1 MTKATL
7 FNPFRKIFG
16 ILAMLLLTSWLATA
30 QDKDRGITL
39 SMENATIEQIIKA
52 IEQQSPYLFINK
64 GVDIQKK
71 TTVNVNNATIHK
83 ALEATFV
90 NTNVKWDF
98 DGTYIILS
106 VKDSQQDEK
115 GPVTVK
121 GTVTDSYGLPLPGAA
136 VFIAGTTTGTA
147 TDIDG
152 NYSITLPSPAKGK
165 SLEFKILGYETQV
178 VPVGNNTNVNVTLKE
193 EATVLDDVVVT
204 ALGIKRE
211 EKALSY
217 NVQKIDGDI
226 VNTVKDANF
235 VNSLSGKI
243 AGLQI
248 NQSASGA
255 GGSTRVI
262 MRGVKSISGNN
273 NALYVIDGIPMPN
286 LRASQTEGYYETPD
300 GGDFEGISNLNPE
313 DFESMSVL
321 TGATAAALY
330 GSQGANGVIL
340 ITTKKGQEGKV
351 RVNVSNN
358 TTFSTPFVMP
368 RFQNTYGTESTAPSM
383 SWGGK
388 LAIPSSYN
396 PADFF
401 QTGYNTQS
409 SLSVS
414 MGNEM
419 NQTYVSASHLNS
431 RGLIHNNTY
440 NRYNVSIR
448 NTAQIIKDKLTLDV
462 SASYMKQYKRNP
474 TIQGIYHNPLVAVYL
489 FPRGDDIRKYQ
500 IYERY
505 DANAGYMKQ
514 FWPLEFI
521 NGVENPYWETN
532 RELFE
537 NTAHRYTL
545 NGTLK
550 WDITPWMWVTGRAR
564 LDNTSMNYTRK
575 IYASSNTLFASEF
588 GNYQDNKVN
597 HNNFYGDVLLT
608 IDKKFFNNDF
618 SLLFNLGASIMD
630 DVHNASGFEGHLA
643 TIANKFS
650 VNNISMTHSQT
661 KPYTERYHDQTQAL
675 YATLQLGYKG
685 MIYIDATARNE
696 WASQLAFT
704 KNQSIF
710 YPSVGLSAVISS
722 MADLRPAG
730 ISFLKIRGSYAE
742 VGNAPQRYITGIN
755 TPIGIGGIIES
766 DTYAPA
772 TNLTPERTKSYE
784 AGLNI
789 KFLEDMIWLD
799 FTYYNTNTYNQL
811 FEYDAAPATGY
822 KKAYINAGKVNNWG
836 IEAALGFKNT
846 WNDFFW
852 STSFTFSMNRN
863 KIKELIPEGALD
875 VSGRPINETEVNKDY
890 GGYRMKIK
898 KGGSIGDFYV
908 TGLMVDDHGQIY
920 IDPNSNTVTIDPNT
934 WIYGGNT
941 EAKARLGWNN
951 TFSYKGVSLSFLIDA
966 RFGGRGV
973 SATQAL
979 MDRYG
984 ASQASADAR
993 DNGGVWV
1000 SPDQKVPDVKTFY
1013 ANNGNG
1019 TSMLAYYVYDMT
1031 NIRLRELSI
1040 GYDLPRK
1047 WFKDK
1052 LGMTVS
1058 LVGQNLLMIYNKAP
1072 FDPEL
1077 TASTGTYYQ
1086 GLDYFMQ
1093 PSTRNFGFSVR
1104 LQF

>member
-1 MTKATL
+1 MTKATFL
-7 FNPFRKIFG
+7 NAFRKISG
-16 ILAMLLLTSWLATA
+16 IVALLLLTSWLATA
-30 QDKDRGITL
+30 QNKDAGITL
-39 SMENATIEQIIKA
+39 SMENASIGQVIKA
-52 IEQQSPYLFINK
+52 IEQQSRFLFINK

-71 TTVNVNNATIHK
+71 VSVNVSNVPVQK
-83 ALEATFV
+83 ALEQIFKGTDV
-90 NTNVKWDF
+90 TWSL

-106 VKDSQQDEK
+106 MKSAKAEE
-115 GPVTVK
+115 GPATVS
-121 GTVTDSYGLPLPGAA
+121 GFVTDGQGQPIAGAA
-136 VFIAGTTTGTA
+136 VIIAGTSTGVV
-147 TDIDG
+147 TDFDG
-152 NYSITLPSPAKGK
+152 SYSIQVPSPAKDK
-165 SLEFKILGYETQV
+165 SLEFNILGYETKTV
-178 VPVGNNTNVNVTLKE
+178 KIGDKTSISVTLNE
-193 EATVLDDVVVT
+193 AATVLDDVVVT

-217 NVQKIDGDI
+217 NVQKVDGDI
-226 VNTVKDANF
+226 VNIVKDANF

-286 LRASQTEGYYETPD
+286 LRSAQTEGYYETPD
-300 GGDFEGISNLNPE
+300 GGDFEGIANLNPE
-313 DFESMSVL
+313 DFESMSIL

-340 ITTKKGQEGKV
+340 ITTKKGQEGKL
-351 RVNVSNN
+351 RVNYSNN
-358 TTFSTPFVMP
+358 TTFSSPFVMP
-368 RFQNTYGTESTAPSM
+368 LFQNTYGTDATAPSM
-383 SWGGK
+383 SWGSK
-388 LAIPSSYN
+388 LETPTSYD

-401 QTGYNTQS
+401 QTGYNTQN

-414 MGNEM
+414 AGNEM
-419 NQTYVSASHLNS
+419 NQTYFSASSLNS
-431 RGLIHNNTY
+431 RGLINNNTF
-440 NRYNVSIR
+440 NRYNFSIR
-448 NTAQIIKDKLTLDV
+448 NTAQLVKDKLVLDV
-462 SASYMKQYKRNP
+462 SGSYMRQYKRNP
-474 TIQGIYHNPLVAVYL
+474 TIQGLYHNPLVATYL
-489 FPRGDDIRKYQ
+489 FPRGDDITKYQ

-505 DANAGYMKQ
+505 DANAGYMRQ
-514 FWPLEFI
+514 FWPLEFVD
-521 NGVENPYWETN
+521 GVENPYWETN

-537 NTAHRYTL
+537 NTAHRYTFT
-545 NGTLK
+545 GTLK
-550 WDITPWMWVTGRAR
+550 WNITKWMWVTGRAR

-588 GNYQDNKVN
+588 GNYQDNKIN

-661 KPYTERYHDQTQAL
+661 RPYADRYRDQTQAI
-675 YATLQLGYKG
+675 YTTLQLGYKG
-685 MIYIDATARNE
+685 MLYLDATLRNE
-696 WASQLAFT
+696 WPSQLAFT
-704 KNQSIF
+704 KTPNML

-722 MADLRPAG
+722 MANLKPAG
-730 ISFLKIRGSYAE
+730 ISFLKVRGSYAE
-742 VGNAPQRYITGIN
+742 VGNAPQRYITGVN
-755 TPIGIGGIIES
+755 TPIKTGGIIES

-772 TNLTPERTKSYE
+772 VNLTPERTKSWE
-784 AGLNI
+784 AGMNV

-799 FTYYNTNTYNQL
+799 LTYYNTNTYNQL

-836 IEAALGFKNT
+836 LEAALGFKNT

-852 STSFTFSMNRN
+852 STQFTFSMNKN

-875 VSGRPINETEVNKDY
+875 VTGKPIDVNEVNMDY
-890 GGYRMKIK
+890 GGYRMKITE
-898 KGGSIGDFYV
+898 GGSIGDFYV
-908 TGLMVDDHGQIY
+908 TGLKTDDQGRIY
-920 IDPNSNTVTIDPNT
+920 VDPNSNTVITDPNT
-934 WIYGGNT
+934 WIYAGNT

-951 TFSYKGVSLSFLIDA
+951 TFAYKGVSLSFLIDA
-966 RFGGRGV
+966 RIGGRGA

-979 MDRYG
+979 MDRWG
-984 ASQASADAR
+984 ASKASADAR
-993 DNGGVWV
+993 DNGGVWI
-1000 SPDQKVPDVKTFY
+1000 SEDQKIPDAKTFY

-1019 TSMLAYYVYDMT
+1019 TSMLAHYIYDMT
-1031 NIRLRELSI
+1031 NVRLRELSI

-1058 LVGQNLLMIYNKAP
+1058 LVGHNLWMIYNKAP

-1093 PSTRNFGFSVR
+1093 PSTRDLGFSVR